1 MNIKS
6 STVAKD
12 EFYDLLKQVN
22 DKEEPIIISSSNN
35 QRDAVIIGKKQW
47 NSIQETLYLESTG
60 TMNKIRERLNDNS
73 GYTDIDDIDW
83 ARL

>member
-83 ARL
+83 DNL